1 MREKSSLARMTE
13 YLKGSSRFVCLNVKI
28 DLGLASLFERE
39 SSSVKKRAK
48 WIQPNCGISE
58 LVGLLELWESQ
69 RLCLLRD
76 CNCQEI
82 LPLEWNVLLNSGIL
96 KTVNKDGSL
105 VDLQD

>member
-1 MREKSSLARMTE
+1 M
-13 YLKGSSRFVCLNVKI
+13 LNAQLFQQYY
-28 DLGLASLFERE
+28 LGLASLFERE

-69 RLCLLRD
+69 RLCLLRSYD
-76 CNCQEI
+76 PQ
-82 LPLEWNVLLNSGIL
+82 LEWNVLLNSGIL